1 MVKLNGRF
9 FQQAFCLKVFTLQF
23 CEWVARFIQGGSV
36 GIRINDNMELYFQT
50 LKELH
55 QGEPLSTIL
64 FNIVAEMLA
73 IVIAREKQD
82 EQIGGLVPHH
92 VDWGISILQYAEMTQ
107 FYSWNTIWKKVVNME
122 QIVCFCEQLYRLK
135 INFLERDIFLC

>member
-1 MVKLNGRF
+1 MGGVLFKIDFEKSYDKVKWSF
-9 FQQAFCLKVFTLQF
+9 VQQAFCLKVFTLQF

-55 QGEPLSTIL
+55 QGGPLSTIL

-107 FYSWNTIWKKVVNME
+107 FYFWNTIWK
-122 QIVCFCEQLYRLK
+122 R
-135 INFLERDIFLC
+135 